1 MRCGVEHGYFPK
13 CCFEVKKFCDD
24 FFCHLRDLKAS
35 QKRDTK
41 KKGWNKSKTSI
52 KPAARPIS
60 LLMIHS
66 LFQTLTFS
74 KTPSTLCLWPVLKLH
89 QERSSVRKMTFFG
102 SWIELEEEVWGVFN
116 GIFNAFLC
124 CNPESPLQRTVVT
137 VNTSWSRLKQASESR
152 IQFYRG
158 WNSKGSCFRTFY
170 CLLVDEKISATLVSL
185 AQRRE
190 AEENSSTI
198 QINN

>member
-1 MRCGVEHGYFPK
+1 M
-13 CCFEVKKFCDD
+13 
-24 FFCHLRDLKAS
+24 A
-35 QKRDTK
+35 QK

-102 SWIELEEEVWGVFN
+102 SWTELEEEVWGVWGGFN

-124 CNPESPLQRTVVT
+124 CNPESPLQCTVVT

-170 CLLVDEKISATLVSL
+170 CLRSCWLMRRSVPLLL
-185 AQRRE
+185 A
-190 AEENSSTI
+190 
-198 QINN
+198 